1 MSDNPTGP
9 PGEILFGIASA
20 SRNVQALYVVAKL
33 GVADHM
39 TGGALDSIQLASKV
53 GAHPR
58 SLFRVMRSLAG
69 LGVFTQDSSDRFGL
83 TPISQLLRTDNP
95 ESMREVAIYFGEE
108 CYRAAAELLHTVRTG
123 ETAFNYLY
131 GKGHFDYLAEHAESS
146 KTFNAFMTESS
157 RRFGRPLENVN
168 LDGKH
173 LIVDVGGGRGT
184 ILAHILKTNPK
195 LRGILYDLPHG
206 VAEAGSFLKENGV
219 ADRCKIITGSF
230 FDSVPKGGDV
240 YLLSR
245 ILHDWPDEKAQRIL
259 ANCRKAVSN
268 DGTLL
273 IREAVIPEGD
283 TASPGKQ
290 TDLQMLIMLGG
301 TERSE
306 PEWRQLLRKCKFELK
321 TLMKTGGPFDLI
333 YADPI

>member
-1 MSDNPTGP
+1 MSDNPSRL
-9 PGEILFGIASA
+9 PGEILFGIGSA

-39 TGGALDSIQLASKV
+39 TGDPTDSIQLASKV
-53 GAHPR
+53 GADPMA
-58 SLFRVMRSLAG
+58 LFRVMRSLAA

-83 TPISQLLRTDNP
+83 TPVSQLLRTDNP
-95 ESMREVAIYFGEE
+95 ESMRDVAIYFGEE
-108 CYRAAAELLHTVRTG
+108 PYRAAAELLHTVMTG
-123 ETAFNYLY
+123 ETAFNHVY
-131 GKGHFDYLAEHAESS
+131 GKGHFDYLAEHPEAS
-146 KTFNAFMTESS
+146 KTFNAFMTQSA
-157 RRFGRPLENVN
+157 RRFGRPLEHVN

-184 ILAHILKTNPK
+184 ILAHILRTNPELK
-195 LRGILYDLPHG
+195 GILYDLPHG

-230 FDSVPKGGDV
+230 FDSVPEGGDV

-245 ILHDWPDEKAQRIL
+245 ILHDWPDETAQLIL
-259 ANCRKAVSN
+259 ANCRKAISHN
-268 DGTLL
+268 GTLL

-283 TASPGKQ
+283 TPSPGKQ

-306 PEWRQLLRKCKFELK
+306 PEWRQLLKKSKFELK
-321 TLMKTGGPFDLI
+321 TLTKTGGPFDLI